1 MHTVTGP
8 LLFWIVDTK
17 VYNVSE
23 NWETAASCHVL
34 DESDGDMDGHDGL
47 DLDNG
52 IRTLELLVN
61 DQRKREETR
70 TRERSE
76 DKYTRVKMD

>member
-1 MHTVTGP
+1 M
-8 LLFWIVDTK
+8 
-17 VYNVSE
+17 
-23 NWETAASCHVL
+23 L